1 MTDILCPVLE
11 LSVIIPGILLAYL
24 PVKSY
29 LKQTPFK
36 LTAWLLPLLLGICIF
51 GGAVCCAFHFP
62 TRWVLFPLLPV
73 IMLIYHKTLKISVWK
88 SVSIFL
94 AVFAVFACINSL
106 SRAVNALIT
115 ADLHITENELWFHT
129 SAGIFYNVI
138 CLLFVLA
145 AWYPAH
151 HRVQTMIADE
161 NFAQTWYVFWILPVI
176 FIGVNLFM
184 IPKYRSTLYTGWVLQ
199 CYIVLSLVLLIIL
212 LLFYAMFLMLA
223 VSLNR
228 NARLQHENHL
238 LSLQQERYKNLC
250 MAIEEARQARHDIR
264 HHFVQLSALAE
275 QGDMEKIKK
284 YLLAATGKISDYNL
298 HFCENQAVD
307 SVFGYYSALAK
318 RENIP
323 FHALVSL
330 PADLSIDEINLCLVF
345 SNLLEN
351 AIVHS
356 GSILPIDFIVEDHP
370 EHVSFI
376 VRDYGKGL
384 SEEKLQNLF
393 ETGTYN
399 NSRSSDSRKG
409 MGIGLS
415 ICKTIITAHHGTL
428 SGRNHADGAEF
439 CFTLPKAE
447 ALASEK

>member
-1 MTDILCPVLE
+1 MTDILRPVLE
-11 LSVIIPGILLAYL
+11 LSVIIPGILLSYL

-29 LKQTPFK
+29 LRQTPLK

-62 TRWVLFPLLPV
+62 TRWILFPLLPV

-94 AVFAVFACINSL
+94 AVFAVFACVNSL

-115 ADLHITENELWFHT
+115 ADLHITENELWFRT
-129 SAGIFYNVI
+129 GAGIFYNVI

-145 AWYPAH
+145 AWYPARH
-151 HRVQTMIADE
+151 CVQTMIADE

-184 IPKYRSTLYTGWVLQ
+184 IPKYRSTLYTGRVLQ

-212 LLFYAMFLMLA
+212 LLFYVMFLMMA

-228 NARLQHENHL
+228 NARLQ
-238 LSLQQERYKNLC
+238 QERYENLC

-264 HHFVQLSALAE
+264 HHFIQLSSLAE

-284 YLLAATGKISDYNL
+284 YLSATTEKISDYNL

-307 SVFGYYSALAK
+307 SVFGYYSTLAK

-330 PADLSIDEINLCLVF
+330 PTDLSIDEINLCLVF

-351 AIVHS
+351 AIQASVKTEPARRKINVEVYPHHNHLLLIHVENTFDGKIQQENNVFQSSKRS
-356 GSILPIDFIVEDHP
+356 G
-370 EHVSFI
+370 
-376 VRDYGKGL
+376 
-384 SEEKLQNLF
+384 N
-393 ETGTYN
+393 
-399 NSRSSDSRKG
+399 
-409 MGIGLS
+409 GIGIES
-415 ICKTIITAHHGTL
+415 VRHITDKNGGVCDFTYE
-428 SGRNHADGAEF
+428 DGIFSAKIM
-439 CFTLPKAE
+439 LRI
-447 ALASEK
+447 

>member
-1 MTDILCPVLE
+1 MADMLRPVLE
-11 LSVIIPGILLAYL
+11 LSVIIPGILLTYL
-24 PVKSY
+24 PVKGY
-29 LKQTPFK
+29 LRQTPLK

-115 ADLHITENELWFHT
+115 ADLHTENELWFHT
-129 SAGIFYNVI
+129 GAGIFYNVI

-145 AWYPAH
+145 AWYPAR

-184 IPKYRSTLYTGWVLQ
+184 IPKYHSTLYTGRVLQ
-199 CYIVLSLVLLIIL
+199 CYIVLSLVLLIVL
-212 LLFYAMFLMLA
+212 LLFYAMFLMMA

-228 NARLQHENHL
+228 NARLQQENHL

-250 MAIEEARQARHDIR
+250 MAIEEAKQARHDIR

-284 YLLAATGKISDYNL
+284 YLLAATGKISDCNL

-307 SVFGYYSALAK
+307 SVFGYYSTLAK

-330 PADLSIDEINLCLVF
+330 PADLSIDEIDLCLVF

-351 AIVHS
+351 AIQASVKTEPARRKINVEVYPHHNHLLLIHVENTFDGKIQQKNNIFQSSKHS
-356 GSILPIDFIVEDHP
+356 G
-370 EHVSFI
+370 
-376 VRDYGKGL
+376 
-384 SEEKLQNLF
+384 N
-393 ETGTYN
+393 
-399 NSRSSDSRKG
+399 
-409 MGIGLS
+409 GIGIES
-415 ICKTIITAHHGTL
+415 VRHITDKNGGACDFTYE
-428 SGRNHADGAEF
+428 DGIFSAKIM
-439 CFTLPKAE
+439 LRI
-447 ALASEK
+447 